1 MQKKNKKAFIF
12 RVYIK
17 NTPSKTCRDDFTP
30 NVERKIAILETQSLY
45 TFARIIVKAF
55 DFYFDHCFGFYS
67 NINNYHDSFDSYE
80 LFVDI
85 GESEPTLNRKGV
97 KKTKIKDVFYEYEK
111 MLFLFDYG
119 DMWQF
124 IVVREKIEEASPH
137 QKYPFILEK
146 IGKPPLQY
154 PPLEEDFYFEDI
166 DNN

>member
-1 MQKKNKKAFIF
+1 MNKK
-12 RVYIK
+12 YCLIK
-17 NTPSKTCRDDFTP
+17 KGSLSKNRGLT
-30 NVERKIAILETQSLY
+30 
-45 TFARIIVKAF
+45 
-55 DFYFDHCFGFYS
+55 H
-67 NINNYHDSFDSYE
+67 
-80 LFVDI
+80 
-85 GESEPTLNRKGV
+85 EPTPNRKGV

-166 DNN
+166 RN